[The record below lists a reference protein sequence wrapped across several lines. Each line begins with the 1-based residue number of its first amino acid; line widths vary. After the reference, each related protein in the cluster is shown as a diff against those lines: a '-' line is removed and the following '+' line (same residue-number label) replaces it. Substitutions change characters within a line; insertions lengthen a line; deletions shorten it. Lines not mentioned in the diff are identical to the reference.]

1 MDLNEKIP
9 TYRLYFS
16 ALTPGCPAR
25 AAPLSAEQQLMER
38 PIEAVSGSRNWSGFT
53 VYNASVPF
61 KIEPLVGTYAV
72 PVARNPFVQCPNMQ
86 YNV

>member
-1 MDLNEKIP
+1 MIRFGP
-9 TYRLYFS
+9 IACFS

-38 PIEAVSGSRNWSGFT
+38 PIEAESGSGNWSGFT